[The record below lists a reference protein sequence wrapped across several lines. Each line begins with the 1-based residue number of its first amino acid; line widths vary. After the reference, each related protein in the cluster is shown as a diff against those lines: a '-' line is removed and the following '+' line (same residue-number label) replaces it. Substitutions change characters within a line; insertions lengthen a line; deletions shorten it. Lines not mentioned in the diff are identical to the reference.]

1 MPLGRAID
9 EVAIHVR
16 KRNLTHRTKKPPT
29 KDKKHRADL
38 QSESSSIS
46 RMPTN
51 YDLNL
56 RNDLS
61 SSVMKSKVLFTPYVS
76 YHDVDNH
83 KNMYHLLS
91 KIILIGLLS
100 SSFNN
105 VFSQTD
111 TLKKDQV
118 VIIKMKNGDEYKGVL
133 SKKDNGKIL
142 LKTINGEFNLIALN
156 VRSIVNHDYV
166 GKFEFANPH
175 DTRYFFG
182 PTGIPIKKGK
192 GYYQNILVTTNFFN
206 YGITEN
212 ISIGGGF
219 EFISTVL
226 GSPIWFLT
234 PKVGFDISENIH
246 VGGGFI
252 MAGFADEGT
261 ATLGYGVFTLGQS
274 ETNLSIGA
282 GYGLIDRELS
292 DYPAIMISGTHRI
305 SKSIALLSENYVIPN
320 SFYFGIHG
328 IRILS
333 KKNSFDIGAIVI
345 PEIRVVIPALP
356 YVGYVRVF

>member
-1 MPLGRAID
+1 
-9 EVAIHVR
+9 
-16 KRNLTHRTKKPPT
+16 
-29 KDKKHRADL
+29 
-38 QSESSSIS
+38 
-46 RMPTN
+46 
-51 YDLNL
+51 
-56 RNDLS
+56 
-61 SSVMKSKVLFTPYVS
+61 
-76 YHDVDNH
+76 
-83 KNMYHLLS
+83 MYPLLS
-91 KIILIGLLS
+91 KIILIGLLT

-111 TLKKDQV
+111 TLTQDQM
-118 VIIKMKNGDEYKGVL
+118 VIIKMKNGDDYKGVL
-133 SKKDNGKIL
+133 LKQGDGRIL
-142 LKTINGEFNLIALN
+142 LKTVNGEMNLIASNIHSLEN
-156 VRSIVNHDYV
+156 YDYV

-192 GYYQNILVTTNFFN
+192 GYYQNILVTTNFVN
-206 YGITEN
+206 YGVTKN

-234 PKVGFDISENIH
+234 PKVGFDLSENIH
-246 VGGGFI
+246 VGSGFI
-252 MAGFADEGT
+252 MAGFADEGA

-274 ETNLSIGA
+274 ETNLSIGV
-282 GYGLIDRELS
+282 GYGLIDQELS
-292 DYPAIMISGTHRI
+292 DYPVIMISGAHRI

-333 KKNSFDIGAIVI
+333 RKNSFDIGAIII
-345 PEIRVVIPALP
+345 PEIGSVIPALP

>member
-1 MPLGRAID
+1 
-9 EVAIHVR
+9 
-16 KRNLTHRTKKPPT
+16 
-29 KDKKHRADL
+29 
-38 QSESSSIS
+38 
-46 RMPTN
+46 
-51 YDLNL
+51 
-56 RNDLS
+56 
-61 SSVMKSKVLFTPYVS
+61 
-76 YHDVDNH
+76 
-83 KNMYHLLS
+83 MYTLLS
-91 KIILIGLLS
+91 KIILIGLLIY
-100 SSFNN
+100 SFNN

-111 TLKKDQV
+111 TLKQDQM
-118 VIIKMKNGDEYKGVL
+118 VIIKMKNGDDYKGVL
-133 SKKDNGKIL
+133 LKQGDGRIL
-142 LKTINGEFNLIALN
+142 LKTVNGEMNLIASNIHSLEN
-156 VRSIVNHDYV
+156 YDYE
-166 GKFEFANPH
+166 GRFEFANPH

-192 GYYQNILVTTNFFN
+192 GYYQNILVTTNFVN
-206 YGITEN
+206 YGVTKN
-212 ISIGGGF
+212 ISIGGGL

-234 PKVGFDISENIH
+234 PKVGFDLSENIH
-246 VGGGFI
+246 LGGGFI

-282 GYGLIDRELS
+282 GYGLIDQELS
-292 DYPAIMISGTHRI
+292 DYPVMMISGTHRI

-345 PEIRVVIPALP
+345 PEIGSVIPALP

>member
-1 MPLGRAID
+1 
-9 EVAIHVR
+9 
-16 KRNLTHRTKKPPT
+16 
-29 KDKKHRADL
+29 
-38 QSESSSIS
+38 
-46 RMPTN
+46 
-51 YDLNL
+51 
-56 RNDLS
+56 
-61 SSVMKSKVLFTPYVS
+61 
-76 YHDVDNH
+76 
-83 KNMYHLLS
+83 MYPLLS
-91 KIILIGLLS
+91 KIILIGLLT

-111 TLKKDQV
+111 TLKQDQM
-118 VIIKMKNGDEYKGVL
+118 VIIKMKNGDDYKGVL
-133 SKKDNGKIL
+133 LKQGDGRIL
-142 LKTINGEFNLIALN
+142 LKTVNGEMNLIASNIHSLEN
-156 VRSIVNHDYV
+156 YDYV

-192 GYYQNILVTTNFFN
+192 GYYQNILVTTNFVN
-206 YGITEN
+206 YGVTKN

-234 PKVGFDISENIH
+234 PKVGFDLSENIH
-246 VGGGFI
+246 VGSGFI

-282 GYGLIDRELS
+282 GYGLIDQELS
-292 DYPAIMISGTHRI
+292 DYPVIMISGTHRI
-305 SKSIALLSENYVIPN
+305 SKSIALLSENYVIPD

-333 KKNSFDIGAIVI
+333 KKNSFDVGAIII
-345 PEIRVVIPALP
+345 PEIASVIPALP

>member
-1 MPLGRAID
+1 
-9 EVAIHVR
+9 
-16 KRNLTHRTKKPPT
+16 
-29 KDKKHRADL
+29 
-38 QSESSSIS
+38 
-46 RMPTN
+46 
-51 YDLNL
+51 
-56 RNDLS
+56 
-61 SSVMKSKVLFTPYVS
+61 
-76 YHDVDNH
+76 
-83 KNMYHLLS
+83 MYPLLS
-91 KIILIGLLS
+91 KIILIGLLT

-111 TLKKDQV
+111 TLKQDQM
-118 VIIKMKNGDEYKGVL
+118 VIIKMKNGDDYKGVL
-133 SKKDNGKIL
+133 LKQGDGRIL
-142 LKTINGEFNLIALN
+142 LKTVNGEMNLIASNIHSLEN
-156 VRSIVNHDYV
+156 YDYV

-192 GYYQNILVTTNFFN
+192 GYYQNILVTTNFVN
-206 YGITEN
+206 YGVTKN

-234 PKVGFDISENIH
+234 PKVGFDLSENIH
-246 VGGGFI
+246 VGSGFI

-274 ETNLSIGA
+274 ETNLSIGV
-282 GYGLIDRELS
+282 GYGLIDQELS
-292 DYPAIMISGTHRI
+292 DYPVIMISGTHRI
-305 SKSIALLSENYVIPN
+305 SKSIALLSENYVIPD

-333 KKNSFDIGAIVI
+333 KKNSFDVGAIII
-345 PEIRVVIPALP
+345 PEIASVIPALP